1 MNSEKNWYGSSKMEN
16 SELIKKYV
24 ALFAKTLKDPVGF
37 ARTFLDFQPYPYQ
50 EQFLR
55 DDSLLVAACC
65 GRQVGKTTLAA
76 IKALHYALSNNKAQI
91 LIVSAGLR
99 QSIILF
105 NKILDYAET
114 STPAKLL
121 TTYQSRTRIR
131 FVNGSEIVALPCGR
145 EGSTL
150 RGYTA
155 DMAILDE
162 ANFIPRN
169 VIDSVVRPMMI
180 TRPGARMIMISTPW
194 MRDHPFYDAISKPE
208 LGFTTYTWPSSM
220 NPTVPR
226 EKLELE
232 RKTIGDFAY
241 NREYN
246 AAFMDDQFS
255 FLPSALVLNCTDQY
269 ELNQDPLQGEKYQ
282 GQYLIGID
290 FGKHTDYSAIAV
302 LEKTNDNLRL
312 VYLNELP
319 LETPYTA
326 VIGTVRRL
334 YDAYAFAAG
343 CLDKT
348 GVGEGPYEEIKQ
360 FMRTMEGITL
370 TAQMKEDIMG
380 KLKLTLEQGKLT
392 LPNDNQQLLIQMTAQ
407 QCEPTKS
414 GTIKFSHP
422 TGTHDDQLWSL
433 ALAIHASQQQTRPTF
448 KPITRSF

>member
-1 MNSEKNWYGSSKMEN
+1 MEN
-16 SELIKKYV
+16 SELVNKYV
-24 ALFAKTLKDPVGF
+24 ALFAKTLRNPVDF

-50 EQFLR
+50 QQFLG
-55 DDSLLVAACC
+55 DNSPLIAACC

-76 IKALHYALSNNKAQI
+76 IKALHYAISNNKMRI

-105 NKILDYAET
+105 DKILDLAET
-114 STPAKLL
+114 ATPAKLL
-121 TTYQSRTRIR
+121 KTYGSRTRIR
-131 FVNGSEIVALPCGR
+131 FTNGSEIVALPCGR

-155 DMAILDE
+155 DMVILDE
-162 ANFIPRN
+162 ANFIPGT

-180 TRPGARMIMISTPW
+180 TRPRARMIMISTPW
-194 MRDHPFYDAISKPE
+194 MRDHPFYDAMSKPE
-208 LGFTTYTWPSSM
+208 LGFTTYTWPSAM
-220 NPTVPR
+220 NPMVSR

-232 RKTIGDFAY
+232 RETIGDFAF

-255 FLPSALVLNCTDQY
+255 FLPSALVLSCTDQY
-269 ELNQDPLQGEKYQ
+269 ALNDDPLQGERHQ
-282 GQYLIGID
+282 GQFLIGID
-290 FGKHTDYSAIAV
+290 FGKHTDHSAIAV
-302 LEKTNDNLRL
+302 LKKIDDNLRL
-312 VYLNELP
+312 VYLKELP
-319 LETPYTA
+319 LETSYTA
-326 VIGTVRRL
+326 VIGRVRRL
-334 YDAYAFAAG
+334 NEAYAFAAG

-360 FMRTMEGITL
+360 FMREMEGVTL
-370 TAQMKEDIMG
+370 TAQMKEDLMG
-380 KLKLTLEQGKLT
+380 KLKLALEKGKLT
-392 LPNDNQQLLIQMTAQ
+392 LPNDNQQLLVQMTTQ
-407 QCEPTKS
+407 QCEPTIS
-414 GTIKFSHP
+414 GTLKFRHP

>member
-1 MNSEKNWYGSSKMEN
+1 
-16 SELIKKYV
+16 
-24 ALFAKTLKDPVGF
+24 
-37 ARTFLDFQPYPYQ
+37 
-50 EQFLR
+50 
-55 DDSLLVAACC
+55 
-65 GRQVGKTTLAA
+65 
-76 IKALHYALSNNKAQI
+76 
-91 LIVSAGLR
+91 
-99 QSIILF
+99 
-105 NKILDYAET
+105 
-114 STPAKLL
+114 
-121 TTYQSRTRIR
+121 
-131 FVNGSEIVALPCGR
+131 
-145 EGSTL
+145 
-150 RGYTA
+150 
-155 DMAILDE
+155 
-162 ANFIPRN
+162 
-169 VIDSVVRPMMI
+169 MMI
-180 TRPGARMIMISTPW
+180 TRTSARMLMISTPW
-194 MRDHPFYDAISKPE
+194 MRDHPFYEAISKPE

-232 RKTIGDFAY
+232 RKTIGDFAF

-246 AAFMDDQFS
+246 AAFMDDQFR
-255 FLPSALVLNCTDQY
+255 FLPSSLVLNCTDQY
-269 ELNQDPLQGEKYQ
+269 ELNEDPLRGDKYQ

-302 LEKTNDNLRL
+302 LEKTDDNLRL

-334 YDAYAFAAG
+334 HDAYAFTAG

-360 FMRTMEGITL
+360 FMREMEGITL
-370 TAQMKEDIMG
+370 TAQIKEDLIG

-392 LPNDNQQLLIQMTAQ
+392 LPNDNQQLLIQMAAQ

-414 GTIKFSHP
+414 GTLKFSHP

-433 ALAIHASQQQTRPTF
+433 ALAIHASQQQARPAF